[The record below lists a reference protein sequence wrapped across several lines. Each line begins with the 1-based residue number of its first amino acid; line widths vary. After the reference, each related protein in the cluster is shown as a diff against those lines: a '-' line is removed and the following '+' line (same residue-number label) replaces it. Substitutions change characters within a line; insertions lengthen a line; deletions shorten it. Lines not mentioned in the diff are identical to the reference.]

1 MRDQKWTI
9 LETSLSQC
17 LKCPRCFQSSASAAP
32 DCFPCSQGFCAGG
45 TAARKKTYCFLD
57 KPPRKFP
64 GRFFFIHGELRRA
77 LELQVVPDHSTLFRF
92 MLRLE
97 EQVITQALAE
107 VVRDG
112 F

>member
-1 MRDQKWTI
+1 
-9 LETSLSQC
+9 
-17 LKCPRCFQSSASAAP
+17 
-32 DCFPCSQGFCAGG
+32 
-45 TAARKKTYCFLD
+45 
-57 KPPRKFP
+57 
-64 GRFFFIHGELRRA
+64 
-77 LELQVVPDHSTLFRF
+77 VVPDHSTLFRF